1 MYRRILAI
9 TGAALVSGLAA
20 LALAG
25 PAAATEANPFA
36 DCKNLADWYVNP
48 DEGDRKPAA
57 TEAGL
62 EFSGADL
69 IHHEVTGLSVAAL
82 EPGTFTLTAGS
93 DVPDQPSFFSVE
105 VNKAG
110 GGAYGTL
117 RWNPSNN
124 KWSMVANGG
133 TFYEDTSAAKVVE
146 DAGKG
151 TLVVSFGVGYTKTPP
166 GTATV
171 IVKSVNFNGA
181 TWNLTCPKTS
191 ASPSPSKT
199 TVSPKPS
206 GSKATVT
213 PSRTRSSSAAPAVA
227 GPSLPVTGPGIG
239 VIVGLGAV
247 VLSLGIGLVAATRRR
262 RSKFAA

>member
-1 MYRRILAI
+1 MYRKIF
-9 TGAALVSGLAA
+9 AALGLALVGA

-25 PAAATEANPFA
+25 PASATDTPDSFA
-36 DCKNLADWYVNP
+36 SCKNLADWYVNN
-48 DEGDRKPAA
+48 DESDRKPSA

-62 EFSGADL
+62 EFSGKDL

-82 EPGTFTLTAGS
+82 EPGTFELVAGS

-110 GGAYGTL
+110 GGGYGTL
-117 RWNPSNN
+117 RWNPATS

-133 TFYEDTSAAKVVE
+133 TFYEDASAAKVVE

-151 TLVVSFGVGYTKTPP
+151 TLVTSFGVGFTANPP
-166 GTATV
+166 GTTTV
-171 IVKSVNFNGA
+171 IVKAVHFNGA

-191 ASPSPSKT
+191 ASPTPTKTSASPTKSA
-199 TVSPKPS
+199 S
-206 GSKATVT
+206 AT
-213 PSRTRSSSAAPAVA
+213 PTRSVRPTGSRSSAAGVA

-239 VIVGLGAV
+239 VLVGSGAV
-247 VLSLGIGLVAATRRR
+247 VLALGIGLVVATRRR